1 MRTMSNAA
9 DLAEVPNLSVY
20 VLGAGFSSPAGLP
33 LGDDLWKEI
42 YRRATL
48 MAGDPDDRASQFLD
62 DLDSY
67 IEFKKECEG
76 VSLQPDE
83 VMFEDFLGFLD
94 VEHFLGLRG
103 KETWSKEGNET
114 QVIVKT
120 LIGQILAEY
129 MPPKVPELYLK
140 FARKLMPSD
149 IVLTFNYDPL
159 LEYACE
165 TVGTPY
171 RLVQERYSYVYK
183 QGVASVDT
191 SRKEV
196 IILKLHGSIDWFDRR
211 SYRKRL
217 EEAERDGFSSHH
229 LTDPIFNTRKNW
241 CLAPL
246 VDGPRQDD
254 EPLREVYR
262 LCDLKAFYANPPWF
276 LSTPLLLTP
285 STAKLVYTQQF
296 SDLWWGLGFV
306 GIHNFRMV
314 IVGYS
319 LPAHDEYAR
328 QAMYRLVKNYQ
339 EIPYEPSW
347 TTKRKEPLVLVDRRR
362 TDTEINDYRRRY
374 SFVNWE
380 NARTHFDGLDSNFID
395 RL

>member
-1 MRTMSNAA
+1 MSSAA
-9 DLAEVPNLSVY
+9 DPAETPNLSVY
-20 VLGAGFSSPAGLP
+20 VLGAGFSAAAGLP
-33 LGDDLWKEI
+33 LGNNLWKEI
-42 YRRATL
+42 YRRASL
-48 MAGDPDDRASQFLD
+48 MANNPNDRSSQFLD
-62 DLDSY
+62 DLTAY

-76 VSLQPDE
+76 ISLRPEE
-83 VMFEDFLGFLD
+83 VMFEEFLGYLD

-103 KETWSKEGNET
+103 SETWSTEGNET
-114 QVIVKT
+114 QIIVKT
-120 LIGQILAEY
+120 LIGQILTEF
-129 MPPKVPELYLK
+129 MPLKIPELYLK
-140 FARKLMPSD
+140 FARKLKPSD

-165 TVGTPY
+165 AVGTPY
-171 RLVQERYSYVYK
+171 RLVQERYRQVYLR
-183 QGVASVDT
+183 GGALIDT

-211 SYRKRL
+211 PYRERL
-217 EEAERDGFSSHH
+217 EEAERDGYSSHH
-229 LTDPIFNTRKNW
+229 LTDPIFNTRQNW
-241 CLAPL
+241 HLAPL
-246 VDGPRQDD
+246 IDGPRQDD

-262 LCDLKAFYANPPWF
+262 LRDLKAFYSDPPLF

-285 STAKLVYTQQF
+285 STTKVLYAQRF
-296 SDLWWGLGFV
+296 RDLWWGLGFV

-319 LPAHDEYAR
+319 LPEHDEYAR

-339 EIPYEPSW
+339 DIPYEPSW

-362 TDTEINDYRRRY
+362 TDIEINDYRRRY

-380 NARTHFDGLDSNFID
+380 NTRTHFEGFDADFIEGL
-395 RL
+395 